1 MDDVDKQQ
9 AMDWMD
15 AFARLVGEQAHQLTE
30 LDRQIGDADHGSNLD
45 RGMKAVLA
53 LDADAQPDAVGYLK
67 KAGMTLVGTV
77 GGAAGPLYGTF
88 LLRFASA
95 LPADGRADSPAELA
109 AAWRGGLDGVVSRG
123 KSGLGD
129 KTMVDALQPAVEAM
143 EAGHPDV
150 RSCLQAG
157 LEAAR
162 AGLESTRPMVARK
175 GRASY
180 LGERSAGHLD
190 PGAASTVLLL
200 EAALA
205 AQA

>member
-1 MDDVDKQQ
+1 
-9 AMDWMD
+9 MDWMG
-15 AFARLVGEQAHQLTE
+15 AFARLVGEHAVRLTE
-30 LDRQIGDADHGSNLD
+30 LDRQIGDADHGSNMD

-53 LDADAQPDAVGYLK
+53 LDAASQPDAVDYLK

-95 LPADGRADSPAELA
+95 LPAGDRADSPAELA

-129 KTMVDALQPAVEAM
+129 KTMVDVLQPAVEAM
-143 EAGHPDV
+143 EAGHEDV
-150 RSCLQAG
+150 ASCLQAG

-162 AGLESTRPMVARK
+162 EGLESTRAMVARK

-190 PGAASTVLLL
+190 PGAASAVLLL

-205 AQA
+205 AQN